1 MLLAAALEKTLLC
14 AFDCEYSI
22 PDEISLYSKD
32 VNIDKLKLQIQMLLD
47 LLKSYN
53 QANPSQTIISVT
65 SLRTLCDLMN
75 SIESS
80 KTMLSEVFQLLRII
94 LTMLITSATAE
105 RTFST
110 MRRLKNF
117 LWSTMSQT
125 VFNNLMLLHV
135 HKDKTDQ
142 IDLHNIANQFI
153 DVNSR
158 RKNFFGN
165 N

>member
-1 MLLAAALEKTLLC
+1 MLLAAALENTLLR

-22 PDEISLYSKD
+22 PDEIYLYSKD
-32 VNIDKLKLQIQMLLD
+32 VNIDELKIQIQMLPD

-53 QANPSQTIISVT
+53 QANPSQTINSVT

-110 MRRLKNF
+110 MKNF
-117 LWSTMSQT
+117 LRSTMSQT
-125 VFNNLMLLHV
+125 VYNNLMLLHV

-142 IDLHNIANQFI
+142 ID
-153 DVNSR
+153 
-158 RKNFFGN
+158 
-165 N
+165 

>member
-1 MLLAAALEKTLLC
+1 MLLAASLEKTLLH

-22 PDEISLYSKD
+22 PDEIFLYSKD
-32 VNIDKLKLQIQMLLD
+32 VKIDKLKIQIQMLPD
-47 LLKSYN
+47 LLKSCN
-53 QANPSQTIISVT
+53 QANPSQTINSVT
-65 SLRTLCDLMN
+65 TLRTLCDLMN
-75 SIESS
+75 SMESS

-94 LTMLITSATAE
+94 LTIPITSATAE

-117 LWSTMSQT
+117 LRSTMSQT
-125 VFNNLMLLHV
+125 LFNNLKLLHV

-153 DVNSR
+153 NVNSR